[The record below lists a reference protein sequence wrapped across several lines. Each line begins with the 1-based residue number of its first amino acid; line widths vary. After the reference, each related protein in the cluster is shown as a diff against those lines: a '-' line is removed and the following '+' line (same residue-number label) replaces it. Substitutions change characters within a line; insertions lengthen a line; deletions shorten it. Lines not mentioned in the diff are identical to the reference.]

1 MTMIFTGKRTCENCS
16 HRNVCS
22 IKNDFMEFARK
33 ANERIDA
40 NSQSFDFLISC
51 KEFREDVAV
60 RTPFG
65 K

>member
-1 MTMIFTGKRTCENCS
+1 MTFTEKRTCENCS

-22 IKNDFMEFARK
+22 VKNDFMEFIRK
-33 ANERIDA
+33 ANKLIDT
-40 NSQSFDFLISC
+40 NIQSFDFVISC

>member
-1 MTMIFTGKRTCENCS
+1 MMFTGKRTCENCS

-22 IKNDFMEFARK
+22 IKNDFMEFTQKDRELVDTNGK
-33 ANERIDA
+33 
-40 NSQSFDFLISC
+40 SFDFVVSC

-60 RTPFG
+60 RIPFG

>member
-1 MTMIFTGKRTCENCS
+1 MIFTGKRTCENCS

-22 IKNDFMEFARK
+22 LKNDFMEFTQK
-33 ANERIDA
+33 ASELIDT
-40 NSQSFDFLISC
+40 NSKSFDFVISC

>member
-1 MTMIFTGKRTCENCS
+1 MFTGKRTCENCS

-22 IKNDFMEFARK
+22 IKNDFMEFTQK
-33 ANERIDA
+33 ANELIDT
-40 NSQSFDFLISC
+40 NSQSFDLVISC

>member
-1 MTMIFTGKRTCENCS
+1 MIFEGERTCENCS

-22 IKNDFMEFARK
+22 IKNDFMKFTQK
-33 ANERIDA
+33 ANELIDV
-40 NSQSFDFLISC
+40 NNQSFYFVISC

-65 K
+65 GNK

>member
-1 MTMIFTGKRTCENCS
+1 MFTGKRTCENCS

-22 IKNDFMEFARK
+22 IKNDFMEFTQKAR
-33 ANERIDA
+33 ELIDT
-40 NSQSFDFLISC
+40 NSKIFDFVVSC
-51 KEFREDVAV
+51 KEFGEDVAV

>member
-1 MTMIFTGKRTCENCS
+1 MIFTGERTCENCS

-22 IKNDFMEFARK
+22 FKNDFIEFTRN
-33 ANERIDA
+33 ANKLIDTS
-40 NSQSFDFLISC
+40 NQCFDFVITC

-65 K
+65 R